1 MGVGVWDGPFY
12 RVRRDGYEICFVAG
26 EGEDLDEVCDVDM
39 WVTFADGQRWSGTVV
54 TLDAAR
60 RLMDSRQ
67 GTEEC
72 LGGRYF
78 YGWDSLIVRDPG
90 IPAMAQVIDHL
101 VTTGDY
107 RSALRP
113 LGLAE
118 D

>member
-1 MGVGVWDGPFY
+1 MWDGPFY
-12 RVRRDGYEICFVAG
+12 RVRRDGYEICFVPGA
-26 EGEDLDEVCDVDM
+26 GEDLDEVCNVDM
-39 WVTFADGQRWSGTVV
+39 WVTFADGQRWSGTVFS
-54 TLDAAR
+54 LDEAR
-60 RLMDSRQ
+60 RLMDRWQ
-67 GTEEC
+67 DTGEC

-78 YGWDSLIVRDPG
+78 YCWDNLIVRDPG
-90 IPAMAQVIDHL
+90 VPAMVQVIDDL

>member
-1 MGVGVWDGPFY
+1 MGRPVLPGAQG
-12 RVRRDGYEICFVAG
+12 RIRDLFVPGAG
-26 EGEDLDEVCDVDM
+26 EEPDEVCNVDM
-39 WVTFADGQRWSGTVV
+39 WVTFADGQRWSGTVS
-54 TLDAAR
+54 TLDEAR
-60 RLMDSRQ
+60 RLMDRWK
-67 GTEEC
+67 GTGEC

-78 YGWDSLIVRDPG
+78 YGWDDLIVRDPG
-90 IPAMAQVIDHL
+90 LPAMVRVIDDL